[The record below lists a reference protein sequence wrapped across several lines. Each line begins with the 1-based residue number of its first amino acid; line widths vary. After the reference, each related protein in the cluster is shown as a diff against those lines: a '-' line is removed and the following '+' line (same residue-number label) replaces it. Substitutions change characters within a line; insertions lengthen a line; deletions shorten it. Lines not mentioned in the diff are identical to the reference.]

1 MLETLKEATKIVEN
15 YNNTPD
21 ECRYYYDK
29 SFKHILHL
37 TKLVDVSIRP
47 TNGVKRLS
55 FFLSG
60 DVVDK
65 KDCIDS
71 AFFYNDIKLVTLEE
85 AQQQKAEYE
94 NSLSE
99 RYIKL
104 KAELRW
110 LEQELEREKEWKS
123 IS

>member
-1 MLETLKEATKIVEN
+1 MLETLKEAIRIVEN

-47 TNGVKRLS
+47 TNGVKSIS

-65 KDCIDS
+65 KDCRDS

-85 AQQQKAEYE
+85 ARQQEEEYE
-94 NSLSE
+94 NSLQV
-99 RYIKL
+99 RYSKL
-104 KAELRW
+104 KSELRY
-110 LEQELEREKEWKS
+110 LEQEMEKGCNQ
-123 IS
+123 

>member
-15 YNNTPD
+15 FNNAPN

-47 TNGVKRLS
+47 TNGVKRIS

-65 KDCIDS
+65 KDCRDS

-85 AQQQKAEYE
+85 ARQQKAEYE
-94 NSLSE
+94 NSLPE
-99 RYIKL
+99 RYRKL

-110 LEQELEREKEWKS
+110 LEQEMEKGCNQC
-123 IS
+123 